1 MFGDVYGDLPDVS
14 ESQQTE
20 AGNTGAA
27 SANGNKNVSGV
38 SQNSSNDNDDRAP
51 PLPVVEAELT
61 PKRHPRNP
69 IVFLDVSIGGLAGG
83 RIYIELYAHAA
94 PLTAENFRCLC
105 TGEKGS
111 VTTRDGEK
119 QLCYRGSKFHRIV
132 QEFVLQ
138 GGDITKNTGQG
149 GYSIYGRTFHD
160 ENFVV
165 KHTRRGLLS
174 MANAGRNTNGSQF
187 FITLR
192 DLKHLDG
199 KHTVFGEVLF
209 GHKIVTKI
217 EDVGRPNGS
226 GTPTKEVCITN
237 CGQIRSNSTRGS
249 TKKVKR
255 RRSAGSDG
263 EPSHK
268 NTDAATSPKA
278 GASSPPKPKVAR
290 HAGSSAPSVGEVC
303 VKLSKFFA
311 KDKKSS
317 NLLPTF
323 ERFSVET
330 SGGVCVA
337 RQRERGSGRG
347 GHGRTSSC

>member
-14 ESQQTE
+14 ESQQTS
-20 AGNTGAA
+20 AGKTGAA
-27 SANGNKNVSGV
+27 ASGNGTKNDSGI
-38 SQNSSNDNDDRAP
+38 SHDIDPDTNDNDGDESTEAP
-51 PLPVVEAELT
+51 PLRVVEAELA

-69 IVFLDVSIGGLAGG
+69 IVFLDISIGGLVAG
-83 RIYIELYAHAA
+83 RIYIELYAHAT

-105 TGEKGS
+105 TGEKGY

-199 KHTVFGEVLF
+199 KHTVFGSFQRRHLLF
-209 GHKIVTKI
+209 CHDCSRCSLRLVA
-217 EDVGRPNGS
+217 
-226 GTPTKEVCITN
+226 GTN
-237 CGQIRSNSTRGS
+237 
-249 TKKVKR
+249 
-255 RRSAGSDG
+255 
-263 EPSHK
+263 
-268 NTDAATSPKA
+268 PK
-278 GASSPPKPKVAR
+278 
-290 HAGSSAPSVGEVC
+290 
-303 VKLSKFFA
+303 
-311 KDKKSS
+311 
-317 NLLPTF
+317 
-323 ERFSVET
+323 
-330 SGGVCVA
+330 
-337 RQRERGSGRG
+337 
-347 GHGRTSSC
+347 